1 MAILVP
7 IPSHQ
12 MKHVIQIL
20 HDTSWPVISPV
31 TSEDEYSAK
40 DSNSESGNEMLEAD
54 GHDSVAN
61 FQDDDISSPQSV
73 CFDTTAAR
81 VTHTCFA
88 NVSTICGDNV
98 LKQRYTRPDSVHYFH
113 SYAVRDRID
122 FTCLSVLVPRP
133 IASTLQQHALNLL
146 PSPSDN
152 HALCENFS
160 ILISCVYVSNIDF
173 FTDGFQ

>member
-88 NVSTICGDNV
+88 NVSTMW
-98 LKQRYTRPDSVHYFH
+98 
-113 SYAVRDRID
+113 
-122 FTCLSVLVPRP
+122 
-133 IASTLQQHALNLL
+133 
-146 PSPSDN
+146 
-152 HALCENFS
+152 
-160 ILISCVYVSNIDF
+160 
-173 FTDGFQ
+173 